1 MKKVLNT
8 QTNMKK
14 VPTSKVGQEKKQHYT
29 ISIRPKGKGF
39 DARMTLKVLD
49 DGKSPRITAYGSTQD
64 ESIYRIFDKMEKLLK
79 EYKKMGVLNN
89 HLSLKIY
96 DAVLSSVQKLQV
108 SNTEVLQKVSSVLS
122 ILTEETDNQA
132 EIIQSTSAPI
142 LGAKEKKQQVN
153 DFINTHKEKPQV
165 KSFYD
170 LGIEWFEY
178 EKTLLVETPTNPKP
192 LSPKTVEGYR
202 NILFNQLIPYFI
214 KNENI
219 VLITEENLNECV
231 LSFNGFRNK
240 EGAYVV
246 LKMLFDFA
254 RENKYIQYR
263 LTVKKPQKPHQDDV
277 EELLCIDIDRQNI
290 WLDKFEQENTDV
302 SLLFE
307 TMLLTGLR
315 PEEACGLKWSAI
327 NFETDIIKVNNAF
340 KDIPVYNDA
349 GKVIGHI
356 RRDDR
361 LKSPESYR
369 VIPLNPRLKKMLL
382 AHRDK
387 QQELY
392 KIYNMKWNEKCY
404 CFLNRYRQPYV
415 SENLSDCMQRFYGK
429 YSLEYMTPYGL
440 RHSFA
445 TFCSENGM
453 EQIVLMKLM
462 GHSDFNTTLKYYIYV
477 SNRRKIKA
485 MAQVYKESYGENAK
499 T

>member
-8 QTNMKK
+8 QTTMKK
-14 VPTSKVGQEKKQHYT
+14 APTSKVGEEKKQHYT
-29 ISIRPKGKGF
+29 ISIRPKGNGF
-39 DARMTLKVLD
+39 DARMTLKVID
-49 DGKSPRITAYGSTQD
+49 DGKSPRISAYGSTED
-64 ESIYRIFDKMEKLLK
+64 DSLFKIFCKMEKLLK

-96 DAVLSSVQKLQV
+96 DALLSSVQNLKIT
-108 SNTEVLQKVSSVLS
+108 NKEVLQKVSNVLS
-122 ILTEETDNQA
+122 LLTEDT
-132 EIIQSTSAPI
+132 EITQTIPV
-142 LGAKEKKQQVN
+142 LGEKEKKQQVN
-153 DFINTHKEKPQV
+153 DFINACKEKAQIR
-165 KSFYD
+165 SFYD
-170 LGIEWFEY
+170 LGLEWFEY

-192 LSPKTVEGYR
+192 LSPKTVQGYR
-202 NILFNQLIPYFI
+202 DILFNQLIPYFI

-219 VLITEENLNECV
+219 VLITEDNLNDCV
-231 LSFNGFRNK
+231 LSFNGYRNK
-240 EGAYVV
+240 EGAYLV

-254 RENKYIQYR
+254 REKKYIQYR
-263 LTVKKPQKPHQDDV
+263 LTVKKPQKPLQDDV
-277 EELLCIDIDRQNI
+277 EELICIDIDRHDI
-290 WLDKFEQENTDV
+290 WLDKFEDENTDV

-369 VIPLNPRLKKMLL
+369 VIPLNPRLKKRLL
-382 AHRDK
+382 NHREK
-387 QQELY
+387 QKELY
-392 KIYNMKWNEKCY
+392 KAYNMKWNEKCY
-404 CFLNRYRQPYV
+404 CFLNQYRQPYV
-415 SENLSDCMQRFYGK
+415 SENLSKSMQKFYTK

-477 SNRRKIKA
+477 SNRRKKKA
-485 MAQVYKESYGENAK
+485 MEQVYKDCYGENTK
-499 T
+499 I